1 MGGASDYLLGTV
13 AVGGQGAIT
22 GMANVAPRVCVKA
35 FELARA
41 GRHEEALQY
50 ARVISTA
57 EWGMGKG
64 AILGTKVSVFKWS
77 TLTIVNISIST

>member
-1 MGGASDYLLGTV
+1 
-13 AVGGQGAIT
+13 
-22 GMANVAPRVCVKA
+22 MANVAPRVCVKA

-41 GRHEEALQY
+41 GRYEEALQY

-64 AILGTKVSVFKWS
+64 AILGTKVSTS
-77 TLTIVNISIST
+77 NGRL